1 MPKKRNSNKNNS
13 QSIKGIGCS
22 HMHTHTLTKLKINV
36 CFNCL
41 MIYYSNCEYHKI
53 EDSKEAIQSIKIL
66 QTYLDDI
73 KVTAQVNRFHN
84 QFKTFFDD
92 LNVFFADLDPLNKR
106 LKTAIQQ
113 NKYEEFSIVKD
124 EAIELMQRL
133 EDSQV
138 MSIYARHRAH
148 SLLEIRINGISG
160 EESMSNSKKTKLNDM
175 ESNSKLE
182 ETSTS
187 KEESKETPKD
197 DYIMLMEN
205 YAEKYRDL
213 ELKVLQQN
221 EEKENLEIKVRSLN
235 EVNKENK
242 DKCIAFETQIE
253 NLKETH
259 IEDEKRIEKLEEGMK
274 TWTKIMIFMC

>member
-1 MPKKRNSNKNNS
+1 
-13 QSIKGIGCS
+13 
-22 HMHTHTLTKLKINV
+22 MHTHTLTKLKINV

-73 KVTAQVNRFHN
+73 KVTAQVNRFYN

-92 LNVFFADLDPLNKR
+92 LNVFFSDLDSLNKR

-113 NKYEEFSIVKD
+113 NKYEEFSVVKD

-148 SLLEIRINGISG
+148 SLLEIRINGTSG
-160 EESMSNSKKTKLNDM
+160 EESMSSSKKTNLIDM

-182 ETSTS
+182 
-187 KEESKETPKD
+187 KNFYIKWGIKRNPKR
-197 DYIMLMEN
+197 LLHH
-205 YAEKYRDL
+205 AHG
-213 ELKVLQQN
+213 ELCTKV
-221 EEKENLEIKVRSLN
+221 
-235 EVNKENK
+235 
-242 DKCIAFETQIE
+242 
-253 NLKETH
+253 
-259 IEDEKRIEKLEEGMK
+259 
-274 TWTKIMIFMC
+274 